1 MIITNSLPVIAAHEQ
16 FHAKLIVIGGERRSL
31 SGALVGSLAASGT
44 SGLKADISLIGA
56 SGLDPVSGPGTT
68 ELLEREIKASWIRNA
83 RRSIL
88 LCDAEKWASAV
99 AVGFASWADIHDF
112 VTDRKPPT
120 QFRAKTT
127 KTHIP

>member
-1 MIITNSLPVIAAHEQ
+1 VIAGHEQ
-16 FHAKLIVIGGERRSL
+16 FRAKLIVIGGERRSL
-31 SGALVGSLAASGT
+31 SGALVGPLAASGT
-44 SGLKADISLIGA
+44 SGLKADIALIGA

-68 ELLEREIKASWIRNA
+68 ELLERDIKASWIRNA

-88 LCDAEKWASAV
+88 LCDAGKWASAA
-99 AVGFASWADIHDF
+99 AVGFASWAGIHDF
-112 VTDRKPPT
+112 VTDRKPPA